1 MAKIL
6 LFITSGPE
14 TDSGQSA
21 LSYAEQAVKH
31 HSLAGVFFYSDA
43 VYVANKLR
51 TPPSDEINITQGWQT
66 LSQQHAV
73 ELIVCSAAAQRRGIL
88 DASEADYHGLVGDSL
103 AQHFRIGGLGEY
115 VELQMQADRV
125 VQF

>member
-21 LSYAEQAVKH
+21 LSYAQQAVKH
-31 HSLAGVFFYSDA
+31 HTLSGIFFYSDA

-51 TPPSDEINITQGWQT
+51 TPPNDETNLMQGWQS
-66 LSQQHAV
+66 LNQDHDV
-73 ELIVCSAAAQRRGIL
+73 DLIVCSAAAQRRGIL
-88 DASEADYHGLVGDSL
+88 DTNEASYHGLTGDSL
-103 AQHFRIGGLGEY
+103 APCFRIGGLGEY
-115 VELQMQADRV
+115 VEMQMHADRV